1 MFFVSSTFH
10 QMEDPLNPE
19 TVQIQCRI
27 PAAWGRALR
36 DRAKSCD
43 STLSKELR
51 FALNRYI
58 EEENISL

>member
-1 MFFVSSTFH
+1 
-10 QMEDPLNPE
+10 MEDPLNPE